1 MVMRNASSGHVKTY
15 LSTLYDDLETKI
27 RALESLG
34 RTQEVYGDFLTPL
47 VESRLPKEVLIAWER
62 NRNLKEAPQ
71 PDDSCLEN
79 LMNFLKQKVKGEEV
93 VLACT
98 GLIEY
103 FHRENCHAGT
113 QILLSILREKY
124 WITRGRRAIRSV
136 LKDCIKCRRYKTKS
150 LITEPV
156 SLPAD
161 RVENAAAFEVVGIDL
176 AGPLFVKRG
185 DKVWMVLY
193 TCALYRAI
201 HLELITSLSTDAF
214 LLSFR
219 RFVAR
224 RGRPRVVYTDNGTN
238 FRGAYNNLLEIDWS
252 KVTRQTEIQKIEWK
266 FIPPTAA
273 WWGGW
278 WERLV
283 RVVKELLRRT
293 LGRAVLTYE
302 ELETVMCECERV
314 VNSRPLTYL
323 SEDTEDLVPLT
334 PAMFLTDR
342 SNLDVTDID
351 TVDTNHLR
359 KRIRFRAK
367 LMEDLRV
374 RFRKEYLGLLIQ
386 KRQQNSQFPNIRV
399 NDVVLIGD
407 DIKRD

>member
-1 MVMRNASSGHVKTY
+1 
-15 LSTLYDDLETKI
+15 
-27 RALESLG
+27 
-34 RTQEVYGDFLTPL
+34 
-47 VESRLPKEVLIAWER
+47 
-62 NRNLKEAPQ
+62 
-71 PDDSCLEN
+71 
-79 LMNFLKQKVKGEEV
+79 
-93 VLACT
+93 
-98 GLIEY
+98 
-103 FHRENCHAGT
+103 
-113 QILLSILREKY
+113 
-124 WITRGRRAIRSV
+124 
-136 LKDCIKCRRYKTKS
+136 
-150 LITEPV
+150 
-156 SLPAD
+156 
-161 RVENAAAFEVVGIDL
+161 
-176 AGPLFVKRG
+176 
-185 DKVWMVLY
+185 MVLY

-238 FRGAYNNLLEIDWS
+238 FRGAYNNFLEIDWS
-252 KVTRQTEIQKIEWK
+252 KITRQTEIQKIEWK

-323 SEDTEDLVPLT
+323 SEDTEDLVSLT

-386 KRQQNSQFPNIRV
+386 KRQQNSHFPNIRV

-407 DIKRD
+407 DIKKRLNWPLARVTELIPGKDGKVRTVRLRTQTNNLVRPIQRVFPLEIQDDDLSGSCHPSDPQKHQSAVKSSDSHRGDDMSTSHHSEISGSPRSPDPTDVSD